1 MKRTRFTEGQIV
13 TILKEAEAGIP
24 VEELSRKYGFSK
36 SAFYKWKAKYSGMDT
51 SSLRRLKELEE
62 ENQRLK
68 RMYAELSLER
78 QACGM
83 LNLSRSVYR
92 YQAKK
97 GGDEEIAK
105 ALLELTS
112 RKPRWGFGK
121 MQDYLRNEAHGW
133 NHKRIRR
140 VYCDLHLNLR
150 VKPKKRLPRRIP
162 QPLIQPEQPNH
173 SWSIDF
179 MSDSLTSGRAFRT
192 FNILDDFNREALWI
206 EVDTSLPAE
215 RVIRVLEMIISWRG
229 CPIQIRMDNGPEFIS
244 HRLESWAKQHN
255 IQLVH
260 IQPGKPSQNA
270 YIERFNRTYREDVLD
285 AYLFNSLSEVREIS
299 EQWLEEYNAIRPH
312 EALEGLPPINMPS
325 KMPDFP
331 LSFGTNYGMLTRGH
345 CRI

>member
-1 MKRTRFTEGQIV
+1 MVSYAIQNHG
-13 TILKEAEAGIP
+13 
-24 VEELSRKYGFSK
+24 LS
-36 SAFYKWKAKYSGMDT
+36 
-51 SSLRRLKELEE
+51 
-62 ENQRLK
+62 
-68 RMYAELSLER
+68 ER

-97 GGDEEIAK
+97 GGDEEIAG
-105 ALLELTS
+105 ALLELAS
-112 RKPRWGFGK
+112 RKPRWGLGK

-162 QPLIQPEQPNH
+162 QPLIQPERPNH

-206 EVDTSLPAE
+206 EVDTSLPTE

-229 CPIQIRMDNGPEFIS
+229 CPVQIRMDNGPEFIS
-244 HRLESWAKQHN
+244 HRLENWAKQHN

-270 YIERFNRTYREDVLD
+270 YIERFNRTFREDVLD

-299 EQWLEEYNAIRPH
+299 EQWLEEYNTIRPH
-312 EALEGLPPINMPS
+312 EALQGLPPYQYA
-325 KMPDFP
+325 
-331 LSFGTNYGMLTRGH
+331 TQYA
-345 CRI
+345 

>member
-1 MKRTRFTEGQIV
+1 
-13 TILKEAEAGIP
+13 
-24 VEELSRKYGFSK
+24 
-36 SAFYKWKAKYSGMDT
+36 
-51 SSLRRLKELEE
+51 
-62 ENQRLK
+62 
-68 RMYAELSLER
+68 
-78 QACGM
+78 M

-97 GGDEEIAK
+97 SGDEEIAR
-105 ALLELTS
+105 ALLELAC

-150 VKPKKRLPRRIP
+150 VKPKKRLPRRIQ
-162 QPLIQPEQPNH
+162 QPLTQPERPNL

-179 MSDSLTSGRAFRT
+179 MSDSLVCGRAFRT

-229 CPIQIRMDNGPEFIS
+229 CPKQIRMDNGPEFIS
-244 HRLESWAKQHN
+244 HRLENWAKQHN

-299 EQWLEEYNAIRPH
+299 EQWRECQEFCVN
-312 EALEGLPPINMPS
+312 E
-325 KMPDFP
+325 
-331 LSFGTNYGMLTRGH
+331 
-345 CRI
+345 